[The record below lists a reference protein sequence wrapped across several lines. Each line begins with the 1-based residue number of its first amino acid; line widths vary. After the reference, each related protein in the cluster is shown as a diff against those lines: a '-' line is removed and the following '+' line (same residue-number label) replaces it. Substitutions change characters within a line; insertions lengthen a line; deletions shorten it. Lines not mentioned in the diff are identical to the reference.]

1 MISATF
7 FDYIA
12 CAHSLVFMSP
22 LVSHVVNVHL
32 PVDVSTDVAFVR
44 LEHEGAL
51 YSDVAIVQLFEATM
65 QLQAKLAVT

>member
-12 CAHSLVFMSP
+12 CAHSLVFMLP
-22 LVSHVVNVHL
+22 LVSHVNNVHL

-44 LEHEGAL
+44 FEHEGAL
-51 YSDVAIVQLFEATM
+51 YSGTTQLAAVLTCRLI
-65 QLQAKLAVT
+65 LQM